1 MTRRQTL
8 LAERR
13 IAWPGPATWAVIAA
27 GVMMTT
33 ALPPTHG
40 TGVLAP
46 VALALLFYVLRDAPR
61 PGRAAWSF
69 GLAHQTTLLY
79 WLFFLDPAKSI
90 PTRALVPIQA
100 VATILYCAL
109 YYLLFGWL
117 AGRVRRRLGATVAL
131 VAMPALWVA
140 VELLR
145 LVGEMGF
152 PWCLAGSAWIDSPLM
167 PLYAAAGEMG
177 LSCATALTGAALVA
191 VAGPRRGVPDDA
203 RRARVALVVAAVVGW
218 LGLAAGA
225 SVGGGKPLPAGWRT
239 TPLRVAVIQP
249 DVSLSDKWDDA
260 KTDSTT
266 VPYSELTRRA
276 AGAGAELVVW
286 AETAVPAYLRYD
298 RALMDWLRD
307 LARATAVPIYLGFP
321 DAVREPDGVFRKY
334 NSSGLFSAYGTLL
347 EQYAKHHLLPIGEV
361 MPFER
366 YAPFLGKIDV
376 GQAEWSPGEAPGPIR
391 MQTNA
396 GDFPFAGLICYEAIF
411 GDLARQA
418 VRRGAG
424 CLVNITNDGWFGE
437 TAGPLQH
444 AALSR
449 IRAVECGVP
458 LVRCANNGVSFV
470 CGPDGRPVASLGLH
484 RRGILVEP
492 VTLRVGDTLYVRAG
506 AWPALIYLLIATGI
520 GVVLARPRR
529 LR

>member
-1 MTRRQTL
+1 MTNIQSVP
-8 LAERR
+8 AERR

-27 GVMMTT
+27 GAMLTT
-33 ALPPTHG
+33 ALPPVRG
-40 TGVLAP
+40 TSVLAP
-46 VALALLFYVLRDAPR
+46 VALAILFFVLRDAPR
-61 PGRAAWSF
+61 PGRAAWHF
-69 GLAHQTTLLY
+69 GLAHQGTLLY

-100 VATILYCAL
+100 IATIVYCAL
-109 YYLLFGWL
+109 FYLLFGWL
-117 AGRVRRRLGATVAL
+117 TGRIRRRLGTTVAL
-131 VAMPALWVA
+131 VTMPALWVV

-145 LVGEMGF
+145 TVGEMGF
-152 PWCLAGSAWIDSPLM
+152 PWCLVGSAWIDSPLM
-167 PLYAAAGEMG
+167 PLYAAAGEIG

-191 VAGPRRGVPDDA
+191 LADLRRGVPDEG
-203 RRARVALVVAAVVGW
+203 RRVRLALLAAVALAW

-225 SVGGGKPLPAGWRT
+225 SIGGGKPLPASWRSS
-239 TPLRVAVIQP
+239 PLSVAVVQP
-249 DVSLSDKWDDA
+249 DVALSDKWDDA

-266 VPYSELTRRA
+266 VPYTELTHRA
-276 AGAGAELVVW
+276 ADAGAELVVW

-298 RALMDWLRD
+298 RALMDWVRD
-307 LARATAVPIYLGFP
+307 LARETAVPIYLGFP
-321 DAVREPDGVFRKY
+321 DAARESDGVFRKF
-334 NSSGLFSAYGTLL
+334 NSSGLFNAYGTLL

-366 YAPFLGKIDV
+366 YAPFLAKIDV
-376 GQAEWSPGEAPGPIR
+376 GQAEWSPGKPPGPIR
-391 MQTNA
+391 LQTDA
-396 GDFPFAGLICYEAIF
+396 GDFRFAGLICYEAIF

-444 AALSR
+444 SALSR

-470 CGPDGRPVASLGLH
+470 CGPDGRPTASLGLH
-484 RRGILVEP
+484 RRGILVVP
-492 VTLRVGDTLYVRAG
+492 VTLRVGDTLYIRAG
-506 AWPALIYLLIATGI
+506 TWPALVFLLAWTGV
-520 GVVLARPRR
+520 GVVLARQRR
-529 LR
+529 P

>member
-1 MTRRQTL
+1 ML
-8 LAERR
+8 
-13 IAWPGPATWAVIAA
+13 
-27 GVMMTT
+27 TT
-33 ALPPTHG
+33 ALPPARG

-46 VALALLFYVLRDAPR
+46 VALAILFVVLRAAPR
-61 PGRAAWSF
+61 PGRAAWIF
-69 GLAHQTTLLY
+69 GLAHQATLLY

-100 VATILYCAL
+100 LATILYCAL

-117 AGRVRRRLGATVAL
+117 VGRVRRHWGPTVML
-131 VAMPALWVA
+131 VAMPALWVT

-145 LVGEMGF
+145 LVGELGF
-152 PWCLAGSAWIDSPLM
+152 PWCLVGSAWLDSPLM
-167 PLYAAAGEMG
+167 PLYATAGEIG
-177 LSCATALTGAALVA
+177 LGCATALTGAALVA
-191 VAGPRRGVPDDA
+191 LTDLRRGGPA
-203 RRARVALVVAAVVGW
+203 EGRRAHLALVGAAVLGW

-225 SVGGGKPLPAGWRT
+225 GVGGGKPLPAGWRSA
-239 TPLRVAVIQP
+239 PLAIAVVQP
-249 DVSLSDKWDDA
+249 NVSLSDKWDDA

-266 VPYSELTRRA
+266 VPYTELTQRA

-298 RALMDWLRD
+298 RALMDWVRD
-307 LARATAVPIYLGFP
+307 LARATEVPIYLGFP
-321 DAVREPDGVFRKY
+321 DAAREADGVFRKY
-334 NSSGLFSAYGTLL
+334 NSSGLFSSYGTLL
-347 EQYAKHHLLPIGEV
+347 AQYAKHHLLPIGEV
-361 MPFER
+361 MPFQR

-376 GQAEWSPGEAPGPIR
+376 GQAEWSPGTAPAPIHL
-391 MQTNA
+391 QTDA

-444 AALSR
+444 GALSR
-449 IRAVECGVP
+449 LRAVECGVP

-470 CGPDGRPVASLGLH
+470 CGPDGRPTAQLGLH

-492 VTLRVGDTLYVRAG
+492 VTLRAGDTLYVRVG
-506 AWPALIYLLIATGI
+506 VWPALVFLLVVSGL
-520 GVVLARPRR
+520 GVGLAWRERR
-529 LR
+529 R